1 MVPFNPL
8 DWFRGSG
15 AQAKCRTA
23 LSGCASLEEATKD
36 VTNQLGSEKGDLA
49 LVFVS
54 SQFASDL
61 PRLLPLLSQRLQAE
75 HWIGFVGGGVVGT
88 DSAGRSQELEQT
100 TALSITLLNLPG
112 AQLKPFQLDTG
123 SLPDLDGPVQNWQDW
138 VSVDPADSRSLLLFI
153 DPSCGAINDLIS
165 GLDYAYPNAAII
177 GGIAAPHNA
186 SHGSLL
192 FDGQIINGA
201 AGVSIG
207 GDWVLDPV
215 VAQGCRP
222 IGPVF
227 AIEQAQRNVLLELS
241 DGDRRDTPV
250 ACLQRVLADLNAEDR
265 ELVQHSLFLGV
276 ERRNLMEECPS
287 DFLVRN
293 LIGVDPRNGAVAVA
307 ERVRP
312 GQHVQFQLRE
322 AQSSRLEAR
331 QLLKASQERCPS
343 PPPLCG
349 LLFACLGRGSGLFGE
364 ANGDVSIAR
373 DVLPDLPIAGAFCNG
388 EIGPLSNTTYLH
400 GYTACWGLLRHAP
413 LVASAE
419 D

>member
-49 LVFVS
+49 LVFES

-153 DPSCGAINDLIS
+153 DPSCGAINALIS

-201 AGVSIG
+201 AGVSSG
-207 GDWVLDPV
+207 VDWVLDPV
-215 VAQGCRP
+215 VAQ
-222 IGPVF
+222 
-227 AIEQAQRNVLLELS
+227 AWRNYDINIL
-241 DGDRRDTPV
+241 
-250 ACLQRVLADLNAEDR
+250 LQRRWKQLEPKLR
-265 ELVQHSLFLGV
+265 GKLHLSMGELDTFYL
-276 ERRNLMEECPS
+276 E
-287 DFLVRN
+287 
-293 LIGVDPRNGAVAVA
+293 GAVVQMMKTLETLKRDAKV
-307 ERVRP
+307 EILEGKNHGNVRTAALVKR
-312 GQHVQFQLRE
+312 H
-322 AQSSRLEAR
+322 RL
-331 QLLKASQERCPS
+331 QMWLLASYR
-343 PPPLCG
+343 
-349 LLFACLGRGSGLFGE
+349 
-364 ANGDVSIAR
+364 
-373 DVLPDLPIAGAFCNG
+373 
-388 EIGPLSNTTYLH
+388 
-400 GYTACWGLLRHAP
+400 
-413 LVASAE
+413 
-419 D
+419 

>member
-1 MVPFNPL
+1 M
-8 DWFRGSG
+8 
-15 AQAKCRTA
+15 
-23 LSGCASLEEATKD
+23 
-36 VTNQLGSEKGDLA
+36 
-49 LVFVS
+49 
-54 SQFASDL
+54 
-61 PRLLPLLSQRLQAE
+61 
-75 HWIGFVGGGVVGT
+75 
-88 DSAGRSQELEQT
+88 
-100 TALSITLLNLPG
+100 
-112 AQLKPFQLDTG
+112 
-123 SLPDLDGPVQNWQDW
+123 
-138 VSVDPADSRSLLLFI
+138 
-153 DPSCGAINDLIS
+153 
-165 GLDYAYPNAAII
+165 DYAYPNAAII

-192 FDGQIINGA
+192 LNGQIINGA

-276 ERRNLMEECPS
+276 ERRNLMQECPS

-307 ERVRP
+307 ERIRP

-322 AQSSRLEAR
+322 AQSSRQEAR
-331 QLLKASQERCPS
+331 QLLQASQERCPL

-373 DVLPDLPIAGAFCNG
+373 EVMPDLPITGAFCNG

-400 GYTACWGLLRHAP
+400 GYTACWGLLRHDP
-413 LVASAE
+413 LDASAE

>member
-1 MVPFNPL
+1 
-8 DWFRGSG
+8 
-15 AQAKCRTA
+15 
-23 LSGCASLEEATKD
+23 
-36 VTNQLGSEKGDLA
+36 
-49 LVFVS
+49 
-54 SQFASDL
+54 
-61 PRLLPLLSQRLQAE
+61 
-75 HWIGFVGGGVVGT
+75 
-88 DSAGRSQELEQT
+88 
-100 TALSITLLNLPG
+100 
-112 AQLKPFQLDTG
+112 
-123 SLPDLDGPVQNWQDW
+123 
-138 VSVDPADSRSLLLFI
+138 
-153 DPSCGAINDLIS
+153 
-165 GLDYAYPNAAII
+165 
-177 GGIAAPHNA
+177 
-186 SHGSLL
+186 
-192 FDGQIINGA
+192 
-201 AGVSIG
+201 
-207 GDWVLDPV
+207 
-215 VAQGCRP
+215 
-222 IGPVF
+222 VF

-276 ERRNLMEECPS
+276 ERRNLMQECPS

-331 QLLKASQERCPS
+331 QLLEASQDRCPL
-343 PPPLCG
+343 PPLCG

-364 ANGDVSIAR
+364 ANGDISIAR

-413 LVASAE
+413 LVASPE